1 MLRLLL
7 LGLLCLLCCQGSML
21 VAQTETQRLT
31 KEIEQMPSG
40 PAKIMR
46 LIAAS
51 RAVVGNNP
59 TAAFGYGRQAI
70 TLAAKLN
77 LKEERG
83 TALSNLGF
91 LYFEARQ
98 FDDLIPHLEQTIA
111 WRKSNL
117 PGLPLELA
125 RDYRMIGN
133 AYEAKQQ
140 YDKAYRQY
148 EQAVEFAKKSK
159 NAEETAFSLNRMG
172 EVQIKLNN
180 FQQALTHFNEAQP
193 AARESGNQSLR
204 RTVEK
209 NIGTSV
215 VLLQNYLEKQKVQ
228 MEVEEVQQ
236 QVQSVRDS
244 LNLQQDS
251 NKILIS
257 TTNLLL
263 MEREK
268 DSAELLA
275 KTFESER
282 KDAVIAAQT
291 ARTQTLYLAAIG
303 GGVFA
308 VVIILFLFNRARL
321 RKKAKEAVEREKL
334 KSETLLYNILPTDIA
349 KELIQNEVVQPR
361 EYEQT
366 SILFTDFKGF
376 TTIASQLSP
385 EQLISELNYVF
396 QAFDQIVE
404 HHGLEKI
411 KTIGDAYMAVA
422 GVPLPHPDHALAAVA
437 AALEMQAFMHRWK
450 VEKEMKQERPWE
462 LRVGIN
468 SGKVVAGVIGTKKFA
483 YDVWGD
489 AVNIASRMESA
500 GEAWEVNIS
509 EGTYELIR
517 GRASCNSRGSLPVK
531 NRGAIPMYFVKQITQ
546 PLPPMKLVKVVQAP
560 VWKS

>member
-1 MLRLLL
+1 MLRFLLS
-7 LGLLCLLCCQGSML
+7 GLFWLLCCLGP
-21 VAQTETQRLT
+21 VAIAQTETQRLSR
-31 KEIEQMPSG
+31 EIEQMPGG
-40 PAKIMR
+40 PAKVQR

-51 RAVVGNNP
+51 RAVIGNNP

-70 TLAAKLN
+70 TLAARLN

-111 WRKSNL
+111 WRKTNL

-140 YDKAYRQY
+140 HDKAYRQY
-148 EQAVEFAKKSK
+148 EQAVVFAKKSN

-193 AARESGNQSLR
+193 FARESGNQSLR

-257 TTNLLL
+257 ITNFLI
-263 MEREK
+263 MERAK
-268 DSAELLA
+268 DSAELRA
-275 KTFESER
+275 KTLESQN
-282 KDAVIAAQT
+282 KDAVIATQT
-291 ARTQTLYLAAIG
+291 AKTQTLYLATAG
-303 GGVFA
+303 GGIFA
-308 VVIILFLFNRARL
+308 VLIIVFFINRSRL

-334 KSETLLYNILPTDIA
+334 KSENLLFNILPTDIA
-349 KELIQNEVVQPR
+349 KELIQHEVVQPR
-361 EYEQT
+361 EYEHT

-450 VEKEMKQERPWE
+450 VEKEMKQEQPWE

-509 EGTYELIR
+509 EDTYQLIR
-517 GRASCNSRGSLPVK
+517 GRASCTARGSLPVK
-531 NRGAIPMYFVKQITQ
+531 NRGAIAMYFVKQITQ